1 MQTLTIPTVEF
12 EAIRLDY
19 ERRSERKRLNDQT
32 WVPFFSVISMHLSP
46 HRPRFVHGCR
56 IERDWTTDGSVRR
69 PAAKMLKNFYP
80 TNLILHRFFDIVVN
94 GLMKD
99 RHVSPSRS
107 TELSAIDPFL
117 KCRPL
122 ALVLLPDL
130 EEDASGEL
138 GGAVDLNNH
147 HLSHGSGS
155 GAARQGLHLYPLR
168 GPRSETSRLEFAC
181 EGDVIVIETYKVGQG
196 TQTHM
201 GTS

>member
-1 MQTLTIPTVEF
+1 
-12 EAIRLDY
+12 
-19 ERRSERKRLNDQT
+19 
-32 WVPFFSVISMHLSP
+32 
-46 HRPRFVHGCR
+46 
-56 IERDWTTDGSVRR
+56 
-69 PAAKMLKNFYP
+69 MLKNFYP

-99 RHVSPSRS
+99 RHVSPSRGA
-107 TELSAIDPFL
+107 ELSAIDPFL

-147 HLSHGSGS
+147 HLGSGSGS

-181 EGDVIVIETYKVGQG
+181 EGDVIVIETYKVGRGHRPTWAQSDLTVLDKLG
-196 TQTHM
+196 GWHDVGICPTLPPQF
-201 GTS
+201 